1 MVGQREEMDAIYRDL
16 RLDQIPW
23 NLAKPPDLL
32 VELVRTGRVTPCN
45 AVDVGCG
52 AGNYAVW
59 LAEQGFWVTGIDI
72 SPMAIELA
80 AKLARERGVDCRFLV
95 GDLTNDG
102 AVHDESFDFGYDW
115 EVLHHVF
122 PAERT
127 AFVNNVHRILRPGA
141 KYLSVCFSEDDPSF
155 GGEGKYRE
163 TPLGTT
169 LYFSSHAEIESLYSP
184 RFRVLDLGART
195 IAGKHGFHLAVVAF
209 LERV

>member
-23 NLAKPPDLL
+23 NLAKPPELL
-32 VELVRTGRVTPCN
+32 VDLVRTGRVTPCN

-95 GDLTNDG
+95 GDLTNDR
-102 AVHDESFDFGYDW
+102 AVHLPTPRF
-115 EVLHHVF
+115 
-122 PAERT
+122 AER
-127 AFVNNVHRILRPGA
+127 
-141 KYLSVCFSEDDPSF
+141 
-155 GGEGKYRE
+155 
-163 TPLGTT
+163 
-169 LYFSSHAEIESLYSP
+169 
-184 RFRVLDLGART
+184 
-195 IAGKHGFHLAVVAF
+195 
-209 LERV
+209 